1 MQGREAYMHGRIYR
15 EAAANAS
22 LSLQEKYIIFH
33 VFHLL
38 YIFIIFHIYIYAY
51 LYQWLYCRRMMGSYG
66 IIMW

>member
-22 LSLQEKYIIFH
+22 LSLQETYIIFH

-38 YIFIIFHIYIYAY
+38 YIYLSYFIYIYMHIYISGYIV
-51 LYQWLYCRRMMGSYG
+51 GE
-66 IIMW
+66 